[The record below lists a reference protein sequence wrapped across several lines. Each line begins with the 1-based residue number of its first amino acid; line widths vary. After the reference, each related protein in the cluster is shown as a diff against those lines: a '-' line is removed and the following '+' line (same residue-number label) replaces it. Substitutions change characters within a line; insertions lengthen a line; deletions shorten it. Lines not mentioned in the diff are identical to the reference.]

1 MTKLTQLIVRGL
13 NWYNQLR
20 GEIKPYLIV
29 GEPNI
34 NLTK

>member
-1 MTKLTQLIVRGL
+1 MIKLTQLIVKVL